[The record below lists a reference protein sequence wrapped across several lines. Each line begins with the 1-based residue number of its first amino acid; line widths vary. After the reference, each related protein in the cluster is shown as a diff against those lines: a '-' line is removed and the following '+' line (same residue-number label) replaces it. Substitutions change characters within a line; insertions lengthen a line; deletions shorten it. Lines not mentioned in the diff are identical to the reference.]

1 MWFLLMEE
9 RKKTE
14 ERKLR
19 ERWTKGEKEDNYD
32 IRDERREGKS
42 EKGACV
48 EGIIS
53 GFFFT

>member
-14 ERKLR
+14 EGKLR

-32 IRDERREGKS
+32 IRDERSEGKRC
-42 EKGACV
+42 ER
-48 EGIIS
+48 
-53 GFFFT
+53 